1 MTFVILPALG
11 AFIGWSTN
19 TLAIRMLFHPRRPWR
34 IPLLGLTLQGLLPR
48 RRHELARAIGEVV
61 GEQLLAPEFLAAR
74 LASARV
80 RAEVAAHVTASVRQR
95 VATALPAA
103 LPRPL
108 VGVVAD
114 VLAEVARR
122 EVDGFLTSSLPHVLQ
137 TAKDEMDLA
146 GAVEER
152 LNQLSLAELEDLVV
166 RLARR
171 EIRHIEVLGGV
182 IGFLVGLVQAA
193 VAVLLRF

>member
-1 MTFVILPALG
+1 MEFLFLPVLG

-19 TLAIRMLFHPRRPWR
+19 MLAIRMLFRPRRPWR
-34 IPLLGLTLQGLLPR
+34 VPVLGLTVQGLLPR
-48 RRHELARAIGEVV
+48 RRQELARAIGEVV
-61 GEQLLAPEFLAAR
+61 GERLLAPEFLGER
-74 LASARV
+74 LAAPRV
-80 RAEVAAHVTASVRQR
+80 RAEVAAHVTASVRRR
-95 VATALPAA
+95 VDTALPAA

-122 EVDGFLTSSLPHVLQ
+122 EIDSFLTTALPKVLE
-137 TAKDEMDLA
+137 TARGEVDLA
-146 GAVEER
+146 GAVEDR
-152 LNQLSLAELEDLVV
+152 LNRLSLEELEEIMV

-171 EIRHIEVLGGV
+171 EIRHIEVLGGA

-193 VAVLLRF
+193 IAFLL